1 MDKAK
6 VLIGKTFRILAIGI
20 LAVSSL
26 LNLFAIFLS
35 PLSQVFYQVP
45 QIVSVFYK
53 IFDIFFLIVF
63 IYGIYLLIKNDQKY
77 LKLFGYFL
85 PAYYLFI
92 TIYRFFF
99 ITHERFEGSD
109 LSNFLF
115 YFVPLGFMFF
125 SYKME
130 PNRVDKIASNPE
142 NLSLSTAS
150 ENSPF
155 LSLQYQGF
163 IVRGLANIVDQIL
176 VILPLVAITT
186 MINTGS
192 VNSETPIIIGILLL
206 SIYLIITEAVW
217 GQSLGKKLFGIKVMM
232 QDGRKC
238 TALGAILRNIFRIV
252 DVVFGGYL
260 LAIIIMTLTPKRQRV
275 GDLIAKTV
283 VVKT

>member
-20 LAVSSL
+20 LVVSSL

-35 PLSQVFYQVP
+35 PLSRAFYQVP

-53 IFDIFFLIVF
+53 IFDIFFLAIF

-99 ITHERFEGSD
+99 ITHERFESSD

-115 YFVPLGFMFF
+115 YFAPLGLMFF

-130 PNRVDKIASNPE
+130 PNRVGKIS
-142 NLSLSTAS
+142 
-150 ENSPF
+150 NSPGI
-155 LSLQYQGF
+155 LSIPTATENEAFSPLQYQGF

-176 VILPLVAITT
+176 VILPLIAITT

-192 VNSETPIIIGILLL
+192 VNSETPIIIGISLLF
-206 SIYLIITEAVW
+206 IYLIITEAVW

-238 TALGAILRNIFRIV
+238 TVLGAILRNTFRII
-252 DVVFGGYL
+252 DVIFGGYL
-260 LAIIIMTLTPKRQRV
+260 LAIIVMMLTPKRQRI